1 MLSRRHIRVKVMQAL
16 YMYYSEGEDKRT
28 TAQLT
33 KALDKNITQLYDLY
47 LYLLQFLAALGHF
60 VERYEEEV
68 RARYVASEDELH
80 SAKRLHQNNV
90 LRRLME
96 SPQLQKTAKKH
107 LIEWQGDEDILRRV
121 FLDLKN
127 HEEYRTYVQFSAE
140 NKVLEQE
147 ILIFIL
153 KQYTT
158 HLALLQQHLEEQFYN
173 WLDDRKIAIQM
184 ATKSLQ
190 LLANDATADS
200 FLQELDPVKDEN
212 YNYAR
217 ELLEKTITE
226 DAKLQE
232 MISQKTGKWEP
243 HLVALIDTIILKMA
257 VSEFLY
263 FPAIP
268 HKVSINEYI
277 ELAKNYSTPQS
288 KKFVNGVLDAILRDL
303 SKEKTFIKKL

>member
-16 YMYYSEGEDKRT
+16 YMYYSEGEDRQSP
-28 TAQLT
+28 AQMT

-47 LYLLQFLAALGHF
+47 LYLLLFLDALGHF

-68 RARYVASEDELH
+68 KGRYVASEEEMA
-80 SAKRLHQNNV
+80 SAKRLHQNTV
-90 LRRLME
+90 LRRIMDSEL
-96 SPQLQKTAKKH
+96 LHKTAKRH
-107 LIEWQGDEDILRRV
+107 VVAWQGDEDILRRV

-127 HEEYRTYVQFSAE
+127 HEEYKTFVQFSAD

-153 KQYTT
+153 KQYTA
-158 HLALLQQHLEEQFYN
+158 HLSILQQHLEEQYYN
-173 WLDDRKIAIQM
+173 WLDDRKIALQM
-184 ATKSLQ
+184 ATKSIQ
-190 LLANDATADS
+190 LLATDATVDS
-200 FLQELDPVKDEN
+200 FLQSLDTKTDEN
-212 YNYAR
+212 YQYAR
-217 ELLEKTITE
+217 ELMEKTINE
-226 DAKLQE
+226 NDRLQE
-232 MISQKTGKWEP
+232 VISGKISKWEP
-243 HLVALIDTIILKMA
+243 HQVALIDGIILKMA
-257 VSEFLY
+257 VCEFLY

-303 SKEKTFIKKL
+303 SKEKSFIKKS